1 MRRSIPFVAL
11 TIAVLALAGCG
22 QKGPLVR
29 PGNAP
34 ASGHSAPPLPAPT
47 LPAPEPDDGG
57 IG

>member
-1 MRRSIPFVAL
+1 MGRSINV
-11 TIAVLALAGCG
+11 AVLILALIALAGCG

-34 ASGHSAPPLPAPT
+34 ASGHSAPPPAPT
-47 LPAPEPDDGG
+47 LPTPQPDDGG

>member
-1 MRRSIPFVAL
+1 MRRIASAAFLIALLAAL
-11 TIAVLALAGCG
+11 TGCG

-29 PGNAP
+29 PANAP

-47 LPAPEPDDGG
+47 LPTPSPDDGG